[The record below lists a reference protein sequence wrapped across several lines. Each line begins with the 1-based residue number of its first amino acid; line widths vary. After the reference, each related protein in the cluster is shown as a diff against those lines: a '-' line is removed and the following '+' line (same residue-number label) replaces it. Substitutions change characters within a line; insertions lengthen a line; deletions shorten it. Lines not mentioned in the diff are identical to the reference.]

1 MSGRQAKRERAD
13 ARDAYVRQFFLAYI
27 RRLRGI
33 LKRLGPTAE
42 PLQDGS
48 CVLARIDPAGGGSAA
63 GAGGREAAR
72 RERAD
77 GLQLAALDAAV
88 AAAYGW
94 PADITD
100 DDALRELLARN
111 RGS

>member
-48 CVLARIDPAGGGSAA
+48 CVLARIHLKPAIESGLDAVVKARADAEDVSISELVTRILTAA
-63 GAGGREAAR
+63 MDRD
-72 RERAD
+72 RER
-77 GLQLAALDAAV
+77 
-88 AAAYGW
+88 YS
-94 PADITD
+94 T
-100 DDALRELLARN
+100 REE
-111 RGS
+111 

>member
-33 LKRLGPTAE
+33 LKRLRPTAE

-48 CVLARIDPAGGGSAA
+48 CVLARIHLKPAIESGLDAVVQIVQLLIGEGADRMVARYASGVAVEDGAVARLFGGG
-63 GAGGREAAR
+63 G
-72 RERAD
+72 
-77 GLQLAALDAAV
+77 
-88 AAAYGW
+88 
-94 PADITD
+94 
-100 DDALRELLARN
+100 
-111 RGS
+111 